1 MYRCE
6 DALRS
11 FEQLTRAQY
20 DTAYVLCAVAKAHA
34 EMVDYPNAARY
45 FEEAAAIRT
54 DWKDST
60 CTPPCYGT

>member
-34 EMVDYPNAARY
+34 EMVDYPER
-45 FEEAAAIRT
+45 RDT
-54 DWKDST
+54 
-60 CTPPCYGT
+60 